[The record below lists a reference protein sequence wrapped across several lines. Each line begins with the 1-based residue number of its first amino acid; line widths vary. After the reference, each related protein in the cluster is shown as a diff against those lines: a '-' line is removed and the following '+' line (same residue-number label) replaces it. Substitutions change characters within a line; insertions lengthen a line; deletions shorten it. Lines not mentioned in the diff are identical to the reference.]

1 MMGIQYEKII
11 SSVINLIV
19 IVIFVYAF
27 LNAEAKGRV
36 IMTVILALL
45 FILPVLFP
53 VSAIFWVCYAGKV
66 IFGLSGYLYVKG
78 KGASI

>member
-1 MMGIQYEKII
+1 M

-19 IVIFVYAF
+19 IVIYVYAF

-36 IMTVILALL
+36 IMTAILALL
-45 FILPVLFP
+45 FILPVLF
-53 VSAIFWVCYAGKV
+53 SAPAVFWVCYAGKV
-66 IFGLSGYLYVKG
+66 IFGLSCYLYIKG